1 MITYDNML
9 DAVAAHCLAYPGRRL
24 HLTNAQLHIGKI
36 DAERLAEWAG
46 SNGLTIEEAVS
57 RGMEGWNIVK
67 EPETANSQAPQ
78 PEGSG
83 ERPVR

>member
-9 DAVAAHCLAYPGRRL
+9 DAVAAHCLAYPGTRL
-24 HLTNAQLHIGKI
+24 HLTNAQLRAGKI
-36 DAERLAEWAG
+36 DAERLATWAD

-67 EPETANSQAPQ
+67 TNACLSHGDDSASPIAPINDQ
-78 PEGSG
+78 
-83 ERPVR
+83 